1 LILTH
6 DPTGLSNSWEVA
18 AVQVQVQV
26 LELVEVQDD
35 EGMNQ
40 AATALPTRSSTI
52 ATRLSDNLLD

>member
-18 AVQVQVQV
+18 AVQVQV

-52 ATRLSDNLLD
+52 ATRLSDSLLD